1 MFRHRLLIVII
12 AGITLLTACG
22 EEADSPSAGPA
33 AIAPL
38 PVPSEDVVLTIT
50 GVDKPNVG
58 DQVRVDLDGIESLG
72 TTTVTLQE
80 PFLNEELEVTGVA
93 IDDLLAAAGVDLD
106 ATLVWT
112 ALDDYQV
119 HFSRREIGA
128 ENALLAT
135 RINDMPIDVVDGGP
149 IRIIFTEPG
158 GELGRDTNQWI
169 WSLYQI
175 EVG

>member
-1 MFRHRLLIVII
+1 MFRHRLLILIV

-22 EEADSPSAGPA
+22 GEADANSVEPA
-33 AIAPL
+33 PIAPL
-38 PVPSEDVVLTIT
+38 PVPSGDVVLTIT
-50 GVDKPNVG
+50 GVDSPNV
-58 DQVRVDLDGIESLG
+58 DDEVRVDLDGIESLG
-72 TTTVTLQE
+72 TTTLAVQE

-93 IDDLLAAAGVDLD
+93 VDDLLAAAGVDPD
-106 ATLVWT
+106 AQLVWT
-112 ALDDYQV
+112 ALDDFQV

-135 RINDMPIDVVDGGP
+135 RIDGMPIDVVDGGP
-149 IRIIFTEPG
+149 IRIIFTDPEG
-158 GELGRDTNQWI
+158 KLGRDTNQWI